1 MQKDGEKPSLHC
13 WGVAPPGRCNAPVP
27 APPLLPR
34 PLPFAGEGAAHAVGA
49 GGAGAAGVMG
59 RDCSSVLLEITIA
72 MLRAEEQKALLRHCL
87 SFPPPPSPKSPSP
100 PAPSLLGGCK
110 GVGAGGGFAAPHRV
124 LGGVSCPPPPQP
136 GEGAGLE
143 MCLEGNANQCL
154 GLPQLGDGAV
164 NKGAVPGCP
173 FSPLPPL
180 FFGQK

>member
-27 APPLLPR
+27 SPPPPLPR

-87 SFPPPPSPKSPSP
+87 SFPPHPPSQISFSSSPIFAGWLQRGRGWGWVCS
-100 PAPSLLGGCK
+100 PAPG
-110 GVGAGGGFAAPHRV
+110 P
-124 LGGVSCPPPPQP
+124 GGVSCLPPQP

-173 FSPLPPL
+173 FSPLPPR